1 MASNEGRSVQSN
13 LHQQDLTKL
22 DVTKLSALSP
32 EVISRQATINI
43 GTIGH
48 VAHGKSTVVKAI
60 SGVQTVRFKNELERN
75 ITIKLERLSESY
87 IRVYRDMAEEKRE
100 NLFYERKRRSRKR
113 VMSPEPE
120 MLPPSKKQKKSK
132 QKKDEFIIEKI
143 IGFKFESGNEYFHI
157 KWKGWPDSENTWEPI
172 DHLDNC
178 PAILKSFL
186 LQKELRYCENIE
198 KLKKELSFDN
208 LLSEENLLKRI
219 DEVEDD
225 SVSNLKQSLTI
236 KLLAMILL
244 QEHEECHAT
253 ELVQNS
259 RNLLQLYVAARKR
272 CRQMMALQ
280 EWEEH
285 LNQVD
290 DCKRLSV
297 ENNVD
302 FAGPPEN
309 FTYINHSIPGVGVD
323 IPENPPIGCE
333 CTSCNCRSKSCCGM
347 QGGIFA
353 YAYNKRLRIA
363 SGIPIYECN
372 KACKCSIECT
382 NRVVQR
388 GRNVKLTIFRTS
400 NGCGWGVR
408 AEQKIKNGQ
417 FLCQYVGEVITFE
430 EAEKRGREY
439 DANGLTYLFDLDF
452 NSVENPYVVD
462 AAHLGNVS
470 HFINHSCDPN
480 LGVWA
485 VWADCLDPNLPMLA
499 LFATRDI
506 EPGEE
511 VCFDYLQKSSDCD
524 VADVNNSTEVSDNVN
539 GSINGDVDRASPNTA
554 EASMGITPSSPSK
567 SRFEI
572 QQQSNTSLKNTE
584 CKCGSLKCYANAK
597 IYKCDNPKCPRP
609 TSYISGGSSKDDNF
623 PCLRPAC
630 TGRFQLV
637 RHVSFVDCPGHDILM
652 ATMLNGAAVM
662 DAALLLIAGNESCPQ
677 PQTSEHLAAIEI
689 MKLKHILILQ
699 NKIDLVKEGQAKEQ
713 HEQIVK
719 FVQGTVAE
727 GSPIIPIS
735 AQLKYNIEVL
745 CEYITKKIPV
755 PLRDFTSPPRMIVI
769 RSFDVNKPGCEVE
782 DLRGGVAGG
791 SILQGVLTVGMEIEV
806 RPGLVSKD
814 AEGRLTCQ
822 PIFSRIVSLFA
833 EQNELQYAVPGGLIG
848 VGTKIEPT
856 LCRADRLV
864 GQVLGAVG
872 TLPGIFVKL
881 EVSYHLL
888 KRLLGVRTEGDKK
901 AAKVQKLTRHEML
914 LVNIG
919 SLSTGGRV
927 IATKADLAKIAL
939 NNPVC
944 TEIGEKVALSRR
956 VENHWRLIGWGQ
968 IQGGETIDPVK
979 N

>member
-1 MASNEGRSVQSN
+1 MASNEGRVQSN
-13 LHQQDLTKL
+13 LHQQDLSKL

-75 ITIKLERLSESY
+75 ITIKLERVSDSLIRMFCERSEEMAEDIFQRKLTKGKQNQPMLSEPKEPPAKKMKKKNQDL
-87 IRVYRDMAEEKRE
+87 IEFNIE
-100 NLFYERKRRSRKR
+100 NIL
-113 VMSPEPE
+113 
-120 MLPPSKKQKKSK
+120 
-132 QKKDEFIIEKI
+132 D
-143 IGFKFESGNEYFHI
+143 FKFENGVEYFFI
-157 KWKGWPDSENTWEPI
+157 KWRGWPDSDNTWEPI
-172 DHLDNC
+172 ENLDKC
-178 PAILKSFL
+178 PDILRSFL
-186 LQKELRYCENIE
+186 FHQEEKHCKVFE
-198 KLKKELSFDN
+198 KLKTELSFDN
-208 LLSEENLLKRI
+208 LLSEENLVKRLVDFKEFPLLSLK
-219 DEVEDD
+219 DK
-225 SVSNLKQSLTI
+225 LLI
-236 KLLAMILL
+236 KLLSLTTL
-244 QEHEECHAT
+244 TLKEECHVAN
-253 ELVQNS
+253 LVQET
-259 RNLLQLYVAARKR
+259 RDILQMYVLARKR
-272 CRQMMALQ
+272 CRQLMGLK
-280 EWEEH
+280 EWEEF

-290 DCKRLSV
+290 KCERLVV
-297 ENNVD
+297 ENEFD
-302 FAGPPEN
+302 LCGPPEN
-309 FTYINHSIPGVGVD
+309 FTYINECIPGVGVV
-323 IPENPPIGCE
+323 IPTEPPIGCD
-333 CTSCNCRSKSCCGM
+333 CTACNCRSKACCGM
-347 QGGIFA
+347 QAGLFA
-353 YAYNKRLRIA
+353 YTIKKRLRVA
-363 SGIPIYECN
+363 SGTPIFECN
-372 KACKCSIECT
+372 KACKCSDNCN
-382 NRVVQR
+382 NRVVQK
-388 GRNVKLTIFRTS
+388 GRNIKLTIFRTN
-400 NGCGWGVR
+400 NGCGWGVKTS
-408 AEQKIKNGQ
+408 QKIYQGQ
-417 FLCQYVGEVITFE
+417 FICQYVGEVITFE

-452 NSVENPYVVD
+452 NSAENPYTID
-462 AAHLGNVS
+462 ACNLGNVS
-470 HFINHSCDPN
+470 HFINHSCEPN

-506 EPGEE
+506 EAGEE
-511 VCFDYLQKSSDCD
+511 ICFDYLHRSNEEEPTSPHKVPQ
-524 VADVNNSTEVSDNVN
+524 EVSDPDTNLPSPSEGN
-539 GSINGDVDRASPNTA
+539 TASSPASPVKLRYEVHQEN
-554 EASMGITPSSPSK
+554 K
-567 SRFEI
+567 SLRK
-572 QQQSNTSLKNTE
+572 QTE
-584 CKCGSLKCYANAK
+584 CYANAK

-609 TSYISGGSSKDDNF
+609 TSFISGGSSKDDSF
-623 PCLRPAC
+623 PCLRPSC
-630 TGRFQLV
+630 SGRFQLI

-719 FVQGTVAE
+719 FVQGTVAD
-727 GSPIIPIS
+727 GAPIIPIS

-755 PLRDFTSPPRMIVI
+755 PMRDFTSPPRMIVI
-769 RSFDVNKPGCEVE
+769 RSFDVNKPGCEVD

-814 AEGRLTCQ
+814 AEGKLTCR

-833 EQNELQYAVPGGLIG
+833 EQNELQFAAPGGLIG

-872 TLPGIFVKL
+872 ALPGIFVKL
-881 EVSYHLL
+881 EVSYYLL

-901 AAKVQKLTRHEML
+901 AAKVQKLTKNEAL

-939 NNPVC
+939 TSPVC
-944 TEIGEKVALSRR
+944 TEVGEKVALSRR

-968 IQGGETIDPVK
+968 IQGGETIEPLK